1 MNLENL
7 KGWGAFSLTER
18 GGVDSKLMKGGGV
31 ILDK

>member
-7 KGWGAFSLTER
+7 KGWGAFCQTER
-18 GGVDSKLMKGGGV
+18 GGVDSKSMEGGGV